1 MSTVNTQNAL
11 GFQYSLFTNGD
22 FISASNNLCIG
33 NNIVINST
41 GLGPNIVNSNLTSL
55 GTITNLTASSG
66 SIGNLYVGSS
76 TVGSINTNTFYA
88 GSSTIGTLY
97 TSYAT
102 SSNLSSSSG
111 TINNLYS
118 NSGTIGNLATNLLQ
132 LNQGTSNTLFVKS
145 GTINNLSI
153 TNGTASNFYIQSGT
167 ISNLI
172 VNGNT
177 NNIPPI
183 YITSATPN
191 LLPANNYFN
200 GTNGTLTSNTTPA
213 TQNISLQAANSIW
226 TQGAFIA
233 SSDQRIKTNIKIA
246 DTSIALQNILD
257 LPLMS
262 FSYID
267 TIENGSS
274 PVVGMIAQNVKQVVP
289 EAITLAL
296 GTIPSIYKLA
306 ENIELVDE
314 NVLLTVSYNDN
325 NMMIEGKLELT
336 VEDIGKILVDIID
349 LGINTITVSKWD
361 NFDIT
366 KNVFIYG
373 PQINDFHTVDEPYL
387 GILCMGGIQ
396 ELNNRIN
403 TSVNS
408 INSSISSLSTNVDT
422 NVNTINQTLD
432 TINSHLLFLDNT
444 TQTANGNITILQTN
458 TTSLMNLMDTIYR
471 GTNSLTLTNS
481 IPIQEPITSDIMV
494 GNILLGYDSNNHTS
508 IQSVIPADY
517 SLAGGRLDLCT
528 TRSNKDPRQ
537 IPRISILSGAGGNGN
552 VGIGTTNPSTNLD
565 VIGTARI
572 TKTLL
577 VNNIVMGS
585 TTLKNSGN
593 NSTNFILPDS
603 NGNNGNVLMT
613 DGNGKTNWNDISN
626 YIGLQNII
634 NNIDQLIDTSNNNK
648 MNINILLNDTINNTN
663 IITNISNQVNKNNS
677 DISILQTYNTLLLN
691 LINKIKNNTTQAT
704 DNISIINN
712 AIESLNIKID
722 NNNIDTN
729 KLITDN
735 TNIITDLSNQV
746 NKNNSDIS
754 ILQTY
759 NTLLLNLINKINNNT
774 TQATDNI
781 NIINNTIDSLNIKID
796 NNNKDISIL
805 QNNNI
810 DTNKLI
816 TDNTDRI
823 FNVSNQVNKNNS
835 DISILQTYNTL
846 LLNLINKINNNTT
859 QATDNINIIN
869 NTIDSLNIKIDNNN
883 KDISILQ
890 NNNIDTN
897 KLITDNT
904 DRIYNVSNQVN
915 TNTTN
920 ISILQT
926 YNTLLS
932 NLINKINNNSD
943 QLSNNINNLEIEF
956 KSLGVEMNTLH
967 TNKTMI
973 TEQLNTIYRGSNSMT
988 LTNSIPI
995 QEPITSDIMV
1005 GNILLGYDSNNHTSI
1020 QSVIPADYSL
1030 AGGRLDLCTTRSNKD
1045 PRQIPR
1051 ISILS
1056 GAGGNGNVGIGTTNP
1071 STNLDVIGTARIT
1084 KTLLVNNI
1092 VMGSTT
1098 LKNSGNNSTNF
1109 ILPDSNGNN
1118 GNVLM
1123 TDGNG
1128 NTSWIDNKQPVHIRY
1143 SDIPSIISYW
1153 DSINNNYNTVSN
1165 YDNLVSNY
1173 YYLSW
1178 VNNIPKD
1185 QNNLSNNNW
1194 NNGLFTVQVNGL
1206 YNINISLQ
1214 TNTQVYLFI
1223 SKGNDSNPAI
1233 SSSTNIINNL
1243 TDYNTLIIS
1252 NISNNINNQF
1262 YITNINTIV
1271 SLLTTDYLIFGLY
1284 STDNGALIANSTNIA
1299 PNSQF
1304 TITLVQRT

>member
-444 TQTANGNITILQTN
+444 TQTANGNITILQIN

-494 GNILLGYDSNNHTS
+494 GNILLGYDSNNYTS

-528 TRSNKDPRQ
+528 ARSNKDPRQ

-572 TKTLL
+572 TNTLL

-774 TQATDNI
+774 TQINNNI
-781 NIINNTIDSLNIKID
+781 NIINDTIDSLNIKID
-796 NNNKDISIL
+796 KNNSDISIL

-846 LLNLINKINNNTT
+846 LLNLINKINNN
-859 QATDNINIIN
+859 
-869 NTIDSLNIKIDNNN
+869 
-883 KDISILQ
+883 
-890 NNNIDTN
+890 
-897 KLITDNT
+897 
-904 DRIYNVSNQVN
+904 
-915 TNTTN
+915 
-920 ISILQT
+920 
-926 YNTLLS
+926 
-932 NLINKINNNSD
+932 SD

-973 TEQLNTIYRGSNSMT
+973 TEQLNTIYRGSNSIT

>member
-1 MSTVNTQNAL
+1 MNTVDTQNAL

-55 GTITNLTASSG
+55 GTITNLSASAG
-66 SIGNLYVGSS
+66 SISNLYIGSS
-76 TVGSINTNTFYA
+76 TAGSIYMNTSYA

-111 TINNLYS
+111 TITNLYS

-191 LLPANNYFN
+191 QLPANNYFN
-200 GTNGTLTSNTTPA
+200 GTIGITPNNIPA

-306 ENIELVDE
+306 DNIELVDE

-349 LGINTITVSKWD
+349 LGINTITVSKWN
-361 NFDIT
+361 NFDII
-366 KNVFIYG
+366 KSVFIYG

-396 ELNNRIN
+396 ELNNIYN
-403 TSVNS
+403 TSVDS
-408 INSSISSLSTNVDT
+408 INSSISNLSTNVDT

-508 IQSVIPADY
+508 IQSVIPASY

-528 TRSNKDPRQ
+528 ARSNKDPRQ
-537 IPRISILSGAGGNGN
+537 VPRISILSGAGGNGN
-552 VGIGTTNPSTNLD
+552 VGIGTTNPSTNLE
-565 VIGTARI
+565 VVGTARI
-572 TKTLL
+572 TNTLL

-603 NGNNGNVLMT
+603 NGNNGNVLIT
-613 DGNGKTNWNDISN
+613 DGNGKTNWNDLGIDQIN
-626 YIGLQNII
+626 NKIDIIFNNI
-634 NNIDQLIDTSNNNK
+634 NNIDSNINVLQSNNITIYNNINTIDTT
-648 MNINILLNDTINNTN
+648 IGTIN
-663 IITNISNQVNKNNS
+663 S
-677 DISILQTYNTLLLN
+677 D
-691 LINKIKNNTTQAT
+691 
-704 DNISIINN
+704 
-712 AIESLNIKID
+712 
-722 NNNIDTN
+722 
-729 KLITDN
+729 
-735 TNIITDLSNQV
+735 
-746 NKNNSDIS
+746 
-754 ILQTY
+754 
-759 NTLLLNLINKINNNT
+759 
-774 TQATDNI
+774 I
-781 NIINNTIDSLNIKID
+781 NIINSDITNI
-796 NNNKDISIL
+796 NSY
-805 QNNNI
+805 I
-810 DTNKLI
+810 DT
-816 TDNTDRI
+816 
-823 FNVSNQVNKNNS
+823 
-835 DISILQTYNTL
+835 LQ
-846 LLNLINKINNNTT
+846 
-859 QATDNINIIN
+859 
-869 NTIDSLNIKIDNNN
+869 IDKTSL
-883 KDISILQ
+883 
-890 NNNIDTN
+890 TN
-897 KLITDNT
+897 
-904 DRIYNVSNQVN
+904 
-915 TNTTN
+915 
-920 ISILQT
+920 
-926 YNTLLS
+926 
-932 NLINKINNNSD
+932 
-943 QLSNNINNLEIEF
+943 
-956 KSLGVEMNTLH
+956 
-967 TNKTMI
+967 
-973 TEQLNTIYRGSNSMT
+973 QLNTIYRGANT
-988 LTNSIPI
+988 LILTNSIPI
-995 QEPITSDIMV
+995 QEPIINDIMV
-1005 GNILLGYDSNNHTSI
+1005 GNILLGYDSNNYTSI

-1030 AGGRLDLCTTRSNKD
+1030 ACGRLDLCTAISNKD
-1045 PRQIPR
+1045 SSQVPR
-1051 ISILS
+1051 ITILS
-1056 GAGGNGNVGIGTTNP
+1056 GAGGNGNVGIGTTKP
-1071 STNLDVIGTARIT
+1071 STNLEVIGTARISN
-1084 KTLLVNNI
+1084 TLLVDNI

-1109 ILPDSNGNN
+1109 ILPNSNGNN
-1118 GNVLM
+1118 GQILS

-1128 NTSWIDNKQPVHIRY
+1128 NTSWVDNKQPIHIRY
-1143 SDIPSIISYW
+1143 SDIPNIISYW
-1153 DSINNNYNTVSN
+1153 DPINNNYNTVSN
-1165 YDNLVSNY
+1165 YNYTVSNY

-1185 QNNLSNNNW
+1185 QINLSNNNW
-1194 NNGLFTVQVNGL
+1194 NNGLFTVPVNGL

-1284 STDNGALIANSTNIA
+1284 SMDNGALIANSSNIG